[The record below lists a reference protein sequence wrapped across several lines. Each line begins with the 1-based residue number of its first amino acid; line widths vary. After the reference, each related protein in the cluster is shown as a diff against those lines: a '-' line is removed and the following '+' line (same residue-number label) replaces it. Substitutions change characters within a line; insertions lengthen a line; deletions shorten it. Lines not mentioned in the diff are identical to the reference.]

1 MNRNP
6 VRQHTIPKTYLK
18 HFSENQETIYLYDL
32 NKEEIRQQSIA
43 SVSIVKDFYTV
54 VDVDEQE
61 KLYDLEHFLA
71 ESIEPIYNP
80 TIQHLEDNQF
90 LINKEEFSYFI
101 AAQYLRSPRIKKQIL
116 NEIYDAV
123 INGKSGEIFK
133 DEDIKIFRKEFIQDG
148 NTLTLKEFLQQ
159 REENEGISII
169 AEIDDSCYGQYFVK
183 IISKLA
189 KAISEKNW
197 GFINPPKKRNFI
209 TCDNSYIRADA
220 YGGNIGWING
230 DIFILS
236 KNLALVIGD
245 IEGWYD
251 INLNDVKLINTHA
264 VLNAD
269 RYVFSHSSE
278 LLNRFVRKNKNK
290 SKDH

>member
-18 HFSENQETIYLYDL
+18 HFSENKDTIYLYDL
-32 NKEEIRQQSIA
+32 DKKEIRQQSIS
-43 SVSIVKDFYTV
+43 SVSIIKDFYTV

-61 KLYDLEHFLA
+61 KKYDLEHFLA
-71 ESIEPIYNP
+71 DSIEPIYNP
-80 TIQHLEDNQF
+80 TIQYIEDNQL

-133 DEDIKIFRKEFIQDG
+133 NEDIKIFRNEFILDG
-148 NTLTLKEFLQQ
+148 NTLALKEFLQQ

-169 AEIDDSCYGQYFVK
+169 AEIDESCYGQYFVK

-189 KAISEKNW
+189 KSISEKNW
-197 GFINPPKKRNFI
+197 GFLNPPKKRSFI

-251 INLNDVKLINTHA
+251 INLNDVKLINTHT
-264 VLNAD
+264 VHNAD

-278 LLNRFVRKNKNK
+278 LLNRFAKKK
-290 SKDH
+290 